1 MSERPAEKSTNSK
14 ANNRVNFAPIEGL
27 VGLGLAVLAKMP
39 LVRVVGVLMI
49 IDALANHK
57 KA

>member
-1 MSERPAEKSTNSK
+1 
-14 ANNRVNFAPIEGL
+14 L